1 MTNITIYGKTNKKN
15 HFVKIDSKKED
26 LISNTVLPNL
36 NTGDAKKF
44 DKNYI
49 QEDKNQLLYIDLS
62 NNYDLIGK
70 YINILESTTTC
81 NTINQN
87 EFSKLQYVF
96 VGKKNNDDSW
106 SLKFQRLYPRYYFE
120 RAFIRFDQECKLK
133 EPEKM
138 IILNKKTDV
147 YYSGTEK
154 RIYFYDFTQANII
167 IDLMMFYRDANET
180 DFNTFR
186 QISILDISITNN
198 EIGQRNGK
206 KVAQMLDEN
215 IFETWDLSKIKK
227 YAKKYDQKINISS
240 ENKYLIT
247 SQKDIEILF
256 DIVKER
262 FFTTEYSKIK
272 CKTNSV
278 KPVGDANE

>member
-26 LISNTVLPNL
+26 LISNTVLPDL
-36 NTGDAKKF
+36 NTSVAMEF

-62 NNYDLIGK
+62 NNYDLIEK

-106 SLKFQRLYPRYYFE
+106 NLKFQRLYPRYYFE

-198 EIGQRNGK
+198 EIGQRYGK

-247 SQKDIEILF
+247 SQKDIGILF

>member
-1 MTNITIYGKTNKKN
+1 
-15 HFVKIDSKKED
+15 
-26 LISNTVLPNL
+26 
-36 NTGDAKKF
+36 
-44 DKNYI
+44 
-49 QEDKNQLLYIDLS
+49 
-62 NNYDLIGK
+62 
-70 YINILESTTTC
+70 
-81 NTINQN
+81 
-87 EFSKLQYVF
+87 
-96 VGKKNNDDSW
+96 
-106 SLKFQRLYPRYYFE
+106 
-120 RAFIRFDQECKLK
+120 
-133 EPEKM
+133 M

-198 EIGQRNGK
+198 EIGQRYGK

-247 SQKDIEILF
+247 SQKDIGILF

>member
-1 MTNITIYGKTNKKN
+1 MTNVTMYGKTNKKN

-36 NTGDAKKF
+36 NTSDAKEF

-62 NNYDLIGK
+62 NNYDLIEK

-106 SLKFQRLYPRYYFE
+106 NLKFQRLYPRYYFE

-133 EPEKM
+133 KPEKM

-186 QISILDISITNN
+186 QIPILDISITNN
-198 EIGQRNGK
+198 EIGQRYGK

-247 SQKDIEILF
+247 SQKDIGILF

>member
-26 LISNTVLPNL
+26 LISNTVLPDL
-36 NTGDAKKF
+36 NTSDAKEF

-62 NNYDLIGK
+62 NNYDLIEK

-106 SLKFQRLYPRYYFE
+106 NLKFQRLYPRYYFE

-198 EIGQRNGK
+198 EIGQRYGK

-247 SQKDIEILF
+247 SQKDIGILF

>member
-26 LISNTVLPNL
+26 LISNTVLPDL
-36 NTGDAKKF
+36 NTSDAKEF

-62 NNYDLIGK
+62 NNYDLIEK

-198 EIGQRNGK
+198 EIGQRYGK

-247 SQKDIEILF
+247 SQKDIGILF

>member
-26 LISNTVLPNL
+26 LISNTVLPDL
-36 NTGDAKKF
+36 NTSDAKEF

-62 NNYDLIGK
+62 NNYDLIKK

-106 SLKFQRLYPRYYFE
+106 NLKFQRLYPRYYFE

-198 EIGQRNGK
+198 EIGQRYGK

-247 SQKDIEILF
+247 SQKDIGILF

>member
-26 LISNTVLPNL
+26 LISNTVLPDL
-36 NTGDAKKF
+36 NTSDAKEF

-62 NNYDLIGK
+62 NNYDLIEK

-96 VGKKNNDDSW
+96 VGEKNNDDSW
-106 SLKFQRLYPRYYFE
+106 NLKFQRLYPRYYFE

-198 EIGQRNGK
+198 EIGQRYGK

-247 SQKDIEILF
+247 SQKDIGILF

>member
-1 MTNITIYGKTNKKN
+1 MSNVTIYGKTNKKN

-247 SQKDIEILF
+247 SQKDIGILF